1 MQKTWILVSLWPF
14 WGENI
19 DMISFWWWQGFVERK
34 TTLIGSLTV
43 REFLYHSALLELPGF
58 FCQKKSVVEDAI
70 LAMSLGDYAN
80 KLIGG
85 HCYMKG
91 LPSGERR
98 RVSIARELVMRPQ
111 ILFIDEPLYH
121 LDRCFSQQF
130 QFSVSTIWCYVV
142 WFLQCWIVITNVLA
156 SLTKSVFNLFNVLSN
171 ELADPWLIKKSIW
184 FSLQKHISREVP
196 CVVHQAIN
204 IILTFLTPFS
214 NSRRCLYDW
223 KKLKIC
229 SFLES
234 FFS

>member
-1 MQKTWILVSLWPF
+1 
-14 WGENI
+14 
-19 DMISFWWWQGFVERK
+19 MISFWWWQGFVERK

-43 REFLYHSALLELPGF
+43 REFLYYSALLQLPGF
-58 FCQKKSVVEDAI
+58 FCQKNSVVEDAI

-121 LDRCFSQQF
+121 LDRCFAQRF
-130 QFSVSTIWCYVV
+130 QFSVSRIWCFVV
-142 WFLQCWIVITNVLA
+142 WFLQCWIMINNVLA

-171 ELADPWLIKKSIW
+171 ELVDPWLIKKTIW
-184 FSLQKHISREVP
+184 FCLQKHISRKVP
-196 CVVHQAIN
+196 CVVHQHN
-204 IILTFLTPFS
+204 
-214 NSRRCLYDW
+214 
-223 KKLKIC
+223 
-229 SFLES
+229 LEIVN
-234 FFS
+234 FIFQQ

>member
-1 MQKTWILVSLWPF
+1 
-14 WGENI
+14 
-19 DMISFWWWQGFVERK
+19 MISFWWWQGFVERK

-43 REFLYHSALLELPGF
+43 REFLYYSALLQLPGF

-121 LDRCFSQQF
+121 LDRCFAQRF
-130 QFSVSTIWCYVV
+130 QFSVSWIWCYVV
-142 WFLQCWIVITNVLA
+142 WFLQCWIMTNNLLA

-171 ELADPWLIKKSIW
+171 ELVD
-184 FSLQKHISREVP
+184 HM
-196 CVVHQAIN
+196 
-204 IILTFLTPFS
+204 ILFAKAHFQ
-214 NSRRCLYDW
+214 
-223 KKLKIC
+223 
-229 SFLES
+229 ES
-234 FFS
+234 TLCCAPT